1 MGIEYSKNKLLIEKM
16 ISERLNYF
24 VGTILLINS
33 VCSSKFARNDRK
45 FDSMKLHDPFAPER
59 DNKWVMNDDDFDWSD
74 RSLHMETRPDGWIK
88 YQTPSRMSSFHT
100 KPGTVPDGW
109 KKSGNPREMSTFN
122 TDPGTF
128 NLNGS
133 QKMEGVQGNNTEV
146 ISDRKTSGLP
156 AFNDNDM
163 LPQWYMPTDNGLP
176 DGVPIMND
184 DYRPEQLLHDSRDD
198 AEFIN
203 GVNADNKNLIGRLSM
218 ESIENNLLKSV
229 LNSETQFCR
238 ECVSK
243 GTKLGIQIV
252 IQSNSLQNQ
261 KKFENFEVSIQRNV
275 QTMDRLVKAC
285 EVCLL
290 NMPDAI

>member
-1 MGIEYSKNKLLIEKM
+1 M

-24 VGTILLINS
+24 VGAILLINS
-33 VCSSKFARNDRK
+33 VCSSKFASQDRT
-45 FDSMKLHDPFAPER
+45 FDSMKMHDSFAPER
-59 DNKWVMNDDDFDWSD
+59 DNKWTMNDDFDWSD
-74 RSLHMETRPDGWIK
+74 RSLHKETRSDEWIK
-88 YQTPSRMSSFHT
+88 YNPLKEMSSFHT
-100 KPGTVPDGW
+100 KPGTVPSGW
-109 KKSGNPREMSTFN
+109 KRSQNVPTSNPE
-122 TDPGTF
+122 PGTF
-128 NLNGS
+128 ILNS
-133 QKMEGVQGNNTEV
+133 TEKMEGIQGNNTEV
-146 ISDRKTSGLP
+146 ISNGKISGLP
-156 AFNDNDM
+156 EFNDVDM
-163 LPQWYMPTDNGLP
+163 LPQWFMPTDTGLP

-184 DYRPEQLLHDSRDD
+184 NYRPENLLHDSRDD

-203 GVNADNKNLIGRLSM
+203 EVNADNKNLIGRLSM

-229 LNSETQFCR
+229 LNSETQFCK

-261 KKFENFEVSIQRNV
+261 KKFENFEASIQRNV

>member
-1 MGIEYSKNKLLIEKM
+1 M

-33 VCSSKFARNDRK
+33 VCSSKFAP
-45 FDSMKLHDPFAPER
+45 SMKLHNSFAPER
-59 DNKWVMNDDDFDWSD
+59 DNKWTMNDNFDWSD
-74 RSLHMETRPDGWIK
+74 QSLHKKTRSDKQKK
-88 YQTPSRMSSFHT
+88 YNPPKEMLSFHT
-100 KPGTVPDGW
+100 KPGSVPYYW
-109 KKSGNPREMSTFN
+109 KRLQNMPTFN
-122 TDPGTF
+122 SEPGTF
-128 NLNGS
+128 ILNGS
-133 QKMEGVQGNNTEV
+133 NKMEGIHGNNMEV
-146 ISDRKTSGLP
+146 NSDGKTKGLP
-156 AFNDNDM
+156 AFNDIDM
-163 LPQWYMPTDNGLP
+163 YPQWIMPTDTGLP
-176 DGVPIMND
+176 DGIPIMND
-184 DYRPEQLLHDSRDD
+184 DYRPENLLDDSRDD

-229 LNSETQFCR
+229 LNSETQFCK

-285 EVCLL
+285 EVCLM

>member
-33 VCSSKFARNDRK
+33 VCSSKFARHDRK

-59 DNKWVMNDDDFDWSD
+59 DNKWVMNDVFDWSD

-100 KPGTVPDGW
+100 K
-109 KKSGNPREMSTFN
+109 
-122 TDPGTF
+122 PGTF

-163 LPQWYMPTDNGLP
+163 LPQWYMPTDTGLP
-176 DGVPIMND
+176 GGVPIMND
-184 DYRPEQLLHDSRDD
+184 DYRPEQLLH
-198 AEFIN
+198 
-203 GVNADNKNLIGRLSM
+203 
-218 ESIENNLLKSV
+218 
-229 LNSETQFCR
+229 
-238 ECVSK
+238 
-243 GTKLGIQIV
+243 
-252 IQSNSLQNQ
+252 
-261 KKFENFEVSIQRNV
+261 
-275 QTMDRLVKAC
+275 
-285 EVCLL
+285 
-290 NMPDAI
+290 

>member
-1 MGIEYSKNKLLIEKM
+1 MGIEYSRNKLLIEKM

-146 ISDRKTSGLP
+146 ISDRKTSACQHSMTTICYLSGTC
-156 AFNDNDM
+156 
-163 LPQWYMPTDNGLP
+163 PQILAYL
-176 DGVPIMND
+176 
-184 DYRPEQLLHDSRDD
+184 
-198 AEFIN
+198 AEFP
-203 GVNADNKNLIGRLSM
+203 L
-218 ESIENNLLKSV
+218 
-229 LNSETQFCR
+229 
-238 ECVSK
+238 
-243 GTKLGIQIV
+243 
-252 IQSNSLQNQ
+252 
-261 KKFENFEVSIQRNV
+261 
-275 QTMDRLVKAC
+275 
-285 EVCLL
+285 
-290 NMPDAI
+290 